1 MFTGIVEEVG
11 TVVGSRVGEQSASLT
26 VRAATVLEDAGVGD
40 SILSDGVCL
49 TIVELGGDRFTA
61 DVMPETFERTTLA
74 EKAIGA
80 PVNLERALTL
90 RSRLGGHLVTG
101 HIDGVGTVTRVERRA
116 NAQVVWLT
124 APREVTTLCVG
135 QGSLAVDGVSLTIVT
150 TGQSELE
157 VSLIPHTAAVTTL
170 GALRPGSRVNLE
182 ADLIAKYVAAFLGR
196 AKPGEGLTWEKL
208 AEAGFV

>member
-1 MFTGIVEEVG
+1 MFTGIVEEIG
-11 TVVGSRVGEQSASLT
+11 TVVETRVGEQSALLT
-26 VRAATVLEDAGVGD
+26 VRAATVLEGASIGD

-49 TIVELGGDRFTA
+49 TVAALGGDRFTA
-61 DVMPETFERTTLA
+61 DVMPETFKRTTLA

-101 HIDGVGTVTRVERRA
+101 HIDGVGVVTRVEKRD
-116 NAQVVWLT
+116 NALVVRLA
-124 APREVTTLCVG
+124 APREVATLCVD
-135 QGSLAVDGVSLTIVT
+135 QGSLAVDGVSLTIVSA
-150 TGQSELE
+150 GEGELE